1 MDATSGRKGNGDS
14 GAGGG
19 DSSRLRRARMRQ
31 AILLLEATARMD
43 AADEAIAAG
52 DKVTALQ
59 LIAEAEDMINQARKL
74 AERAGA
80 H

>member
-1 MDATSGRKGNGDS
+1 
-14 GAGGG
+14 
-19 DSSRLRRARMRQ
+19 MRQ

-43 AADEAIAAG
+43 AAEEAIAAG
-52 DKVTALQ
+52 DKVTALSM
-59 LIAEAEDMINQARKL
+59 IAEAEDMINQARKL